1 MGIMIFN
8 NHGLFLNAIKNKDK
22 EMFFKAPSW
31 ALNPSLSPTC
41 WVTLE
46 RSLILSKLELLDC
59 KMGIITGSAA
69 RGGCETSS

>member
-8 NHGLFLNAIKNKDK
+8 NCGLFLNAIKNKDK
-22 EMFFKAPSW
+22 EMCFKAPSW
-31 ALNPSLSPTC
+31 ALNPSLSPTR

-46 RSLILSKLELLDC
+46 RSLIHSKLELLDC

-69 RGGCETSS
+69 RGG